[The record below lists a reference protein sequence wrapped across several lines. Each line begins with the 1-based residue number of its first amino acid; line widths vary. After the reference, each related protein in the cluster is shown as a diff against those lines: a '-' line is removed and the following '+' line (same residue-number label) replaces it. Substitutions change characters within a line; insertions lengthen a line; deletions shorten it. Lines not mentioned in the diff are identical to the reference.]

1 MLEVIEVNTKD
12 LGEFIKLPFA
22 LYSGDALFVS
32 PLIRE
37 LRVHFSGKNP
47 FFMHADV
54 KYFLARKDKKNV
66 GRIASIINKRHNE
79 FHNEK
84 TGFFGFFESIQDL
97 SVSAALF
104 DKASEHLREQGMKT
118 VRGPM
123 SFSTN
128 EECGMLLE
136 GFTEPPMLMTP
147 YNPPYYND
155 LCEQYGLRKVKDLFG
170 YIHDL
175 QNDLPEKILRVASI
189 AERKGITVRT
199 INKNRFNHEM
209 MIFKEI
215 YNSAW
220 AKNWGFI
227 PLTDEELLYSSAQM
241 KQIAIPELI
250 LIAEDKGMP
259 VGFLGMLPDF
269 NVVLKKMKGR
279 LNPLTLVKALFY
291 SRKITD
297 VRLLLLGIKEEYRNR
312 GVDALLY
319 RDGFRGL
326 KKGGY
331 KRVESSWILEDN
343 IPVQRIIEMGNGKL
357 YKKYRVYEKPL

>member
-1 MLEVIEVNTKD
+1 MLEIIEVQKKD
-12 LGEFIKLPFA
+12 LSEFIKLPFA
-22 LYSGDALFVS
+22 LYAGDPLFVS

-37 LRVHFSGKNP
+37 MKVHFSDKNP
-47 FFMHADV
+47 FFMHAEA
-54 KYFLARKDKKNV
+54 KYFLARKDNKNV
-66 GRIASIINKRHNE
+66 GRIVSCINRNHNE

-84 TGFFGFFESIQDL
+84 TGFFGFFESIQDQ
-97 SVSAALF
+97 SVATALF
-104 DKASEHLREQGMKT
+104 DRASGHLREKGMRA

-128 EECGMLLE
+128 DECGMLLE
-136 GFTEPPMLMTP
+136 GFKEPPMLMTP

-155 LCEQYGLRKVKDLFG
+155 LCEQYGFRKVKDLFG

-175 QNDLPEKILRVASI
+175 QNDLPEKIMRVASI
-189 AERKGITVRT
+189 AERKGIIVRT
-199 INKNRFNHEM
+199 INKARFNHEM

-220 AKNWGFI
+220 EKNWGFI
-227 PLTDEELLYSSAQM
+227 PLTDEELHYSSEQM

-250 LIAEDKGMP
+250 LIAEDQGMP

-279 LNPLTLVKALFY
+279 LNPLTLAKALFY

-343 IPVQRIIEMGNGKL
+343 IPVQRIIEMGSGKL